1 MKASF
6 LAVRSISAEF
16 ATRLYL
22 PIAITLTIILLC
34 LVAISVWLTTLSSWW
49 WVLCGVLIVLSVLE
63 IGVFVVLALII
74 RVVAPLQSRAQKTQT
89 KAFVDKLQ
97 RVADVAQTPKIV
109 LLFRVVRDMI
119 WTRKKGFIRTLSDDT
134 ASLKQDFVELRR
146 TFGR

>member
-16 ATRLYL
+16 ANRLYR

-34 LVAISVWLTTLSSWW
+34 LVAASVWLTTFSSWW
-49 WVLCGVLIVLSVLE
+49 WVLCGVLIVLSVIE
-63 IGVFVVLALII
+63 IGVFVAIALLI
-74 RVVAPLQSRAQKTQT
+74 RIVAPLQSRAQKKQT

-97 RVADVAQTPKIV
+97 RVADVVQTPKIV
-109 LLFRVVRDMI
+109 LLFRIVRDMI
-119 WTRKKGFIRTLSDDT
+119 WARKHGFITTLSRDT
-134 ASLKQDFVELRR
+134 ASLKQDFVDLRR